1 MLNKRALILLLLL
14 FQNNYSF
21 SITKKNFKNCP
32 TVEEIIATKAASW
45 TCWGIVLISLIGGCG
60 GTIKDNLVDRELT
73 QETLDDMRSSR
84 SFPKFLL
91 DMFIGLGAART
102 MLYTSNK
109 LKYYKNKPKIID
121 KNKTKLCRSRLNKIL
136 ETADKYFML
145 SSSLLLS
152 GRNLY
157 NVMYKDSNLSSQA
170 SLLFGA
176 FLVQPTLLYLVHKVS
191 NKKYGYSYFK

>member
-1 MLNKRALILLLLL
+1 MLNKRAFILLLLL
-14 FQNNYSF
+14 FKDNYSF
-21 SITKKNFKNCP
+21 GIAKKNLKNCP
-32 TVEEIIATKAASW
+32 TIEEIIATKAASW

-60 GTIKDNLVDRELT
+60 GIIKDNLVDEEFRFEG
-73 QETLDDMRSSR
+73 LDDMRSARSYSR
-84 SFPKFLL
+84 FLL
-91 DMFIGLGAART
+91 DMFVALGVART

-121 KNKTKLCRSRLNKIL
+121 KNKTKSCRNRLNQIL

-145 SSSLLLS
+145 SSSLLFS

-157 NVMYKDSNLSSQA
+157 NVMYKDSKLSSQA